1 MKAKNN
7 ITHPL
12 TMIAIGFLLL
22 FSTLITSCA
31 EKNKKAE
38 DNTAAISQ
46 ENLKTTTIPIEGMT
60 CGACVSRVK
69 KTISTM
75 EGVNKV
81 EVSLEKRN
89 VTVSYNDKIVLPD
102 SMVKVFN
109 ELGYTAGTP
118 K

>member
-1 MKAKNN
+1 MRTKN
-7 ITHPL
+7 IQRTL
-12 TMIAIGFLLL
+12 QSLAIGAFFL
-22 FSTLITSCA
+22 FAATFISCSQ
-31 EKNKKAE
+31 ENKKAE

-89 VTVSYNDKIVLPD
+89 VKVTYDDKIVLPD
-102 SMVKVFN
+102 SMVKVIN